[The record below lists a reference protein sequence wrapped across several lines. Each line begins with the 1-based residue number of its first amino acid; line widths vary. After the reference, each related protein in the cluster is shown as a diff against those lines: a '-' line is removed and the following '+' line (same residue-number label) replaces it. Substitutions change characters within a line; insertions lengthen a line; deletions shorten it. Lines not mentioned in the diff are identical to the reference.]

1 MLLKKNPNIRIAISG
16 FTCDT
21 HLFWK
26 RFPSEN
32 YEVYSPSNLAREF
45 NTGCISYV
53 LCNKKLSFLKD
64 E

>member
-1 MLLKKNPNIRIAISG
+1 MLLEKNPNIRIAVSHVNP
-16 FTCDT
+16 DT

-26 RFPSEN
+26 RFPHQN
-32 YEVYSPSNLAREF
+32 YEVYSPPNLAREF